1 MYIFKVN
8 KNKGAII
15 HMNLINQSK
24 NPYAFK
30 EVSDNETTIA
40 MVIWLLSFFTSF
52 LGPLIIWAIKREDS
66 AFIDQQGKNYLN
78 FLISYLIYTVIAAIL
93 VFLLIGVLLLFILSI
108 VIVVY
113 SIIAIVFVLKGQD
126 YVVPFTI
133 EIIK

>member
-1 MYIFKVN
+1 MGN
-8 KNKGAII
+8 
-15 HMNLINQSK
+15 
-24 NPYAFK
+24 
-30 EVSDNETTIA
+30 
-40 MVIWLLSFFTSF
+40 
-52 LGPLIIWAIKREDS
+52 KREDS

-133 EIIK
+133 EIINNQNHA

>member
-1 MYIFKVN
+1 
-8 KNKGAII
+8 
-15 HMNLINQSK
+15 
-24 NPYAFK
+24 
-30 EVSDNETTIA
+30 
-40 MVIWLLSFFTSF
+40 MVIIIFTSF